1 MPRSKGDR
9 SESSNRVLLA
19 SLLFIVSLVFFG
31 FAYVNPAL
39 GTQSGI
45 PTGPQ
50 ITASPLTLFGS
61 GVVSVSGS
69 GFAANGAIYQ
79 CVSSMDF
86 VNSPACWPAGA
97 YFASS
102 TGTIANV
109 YVPISCCVHAPPQIY
124 NVYVVDV
131 SSGQQSNPVA
141 ITIQAATT
149 TTSVQSSTTTS
160 YSTTIT
166 APPTISLSP
175 SSLPST
181 GGQVQ
186 FTASGF
192 TPNGPIQFNVQGPTP
207 FYSFSWQAT
216 ANSNGQTVFNYNMQA
231 LISGTYSVTATD
243 SVSGLAS
250 NSAQFTIAQVA
261 TTTASSSASTS
272 TFCYN
277 HY

>member
-1 MPRSKGDR
+1 M
-9 SESSNRVLLA
+9 
-19 SLLFIVSLVFFG
+19 VF
-31 FAYVNPAL
+31 
-39 GTQSGI
+39 
-45 PTGPQ
+45 
-50 ITASPLTLFGS
+50 
-61 GVVSVSGS
+61 
-69 GFAANGAIYQ
+69 
-79 CVSSMDF
+79 
-86 VNSPACWPAGA
+86 
-97 YFASS
+97 
-102 TGTIANV
+102 
-109 YVPISCCVHAPPQIY
+109 PISCCVHAPPQIY
-124 NVYVVDV
+124 YVYVLDV
-131 SSGQQSNPVA
+131 ASGAYSNQVA
-141 ITIQAATT
+141 ITFQAATT

-186 FTASGF
+186 FTASRF

-261 TTTASSSASTS
+261 TTTASSSRVNLN
-272 TFCYN
+272 YYDHN
-277 HY
+277 HYALRSTRNFLRYEFESVGFRCVRHRIFSRLNTSCGSENMSHAT